1 MTTMRRVRTGFTLI
15 EMIVVLVVLAAV
27 AALVVPRLGF
37 VEEQAGN
44 ATAASATAQAASNLE
59 VYKTSVRSY
68 PLGMDSLIDSTGA
81 LYGDLWVHPN
91 PAFGPGVYLEAR
103 ALSGLPSGVRTS
115 LGHAFRTDVNGERYV
130 YDHDPAPASNPNNSA
145 TTRRLLNLSAST
157 TDTLAFVRRTATP
170 PLSTFLASFHRT
182 LGYPNG
188 IPANV
193 ELIAMGLGPN
203 MNSLGDTQVSAGLHT
218 EQDLTKYGRYI
229 AIFAAYTDGKAAQ
242 LRAVVD
248 SQATGIEGNISS
260 YRRAA
265 PQHD

>member
-27 AALVVPRLGF
+27 AALLVPRLGF

-44 ATAASATAQAASNLE
+44 ATAAAATAQAASNLE
-59 VYKTSVRSY
+59 VYKTSVGSY
-68 PLGMDSLIDSTGA
+68 PLGMDSLIDTSGA
-81 LYGDLWVHPN
+81 LYGDLWVHAN

-103 ALSGLPSGVRTS
+103 SLNALPSGARTS
-115 LGHAFRTDVNGERYV
+115 LGHAFATDVNGERYV
-130 YDHDPAPASNPNNSA
+130 YDHATAPASDPNNSA
-145 TTRRLLNLSAST
+145 NTRRLVNLTSST
-157 TDTLAFVRRTATP
+157 TDTFAFVRRTATP
-170 PLSTFLASFHRT
+170 PLSSFLASFHRT

-203 MNSLGDTQVSAGLHT
+203 MNSLGDTQVSAGQHT
-218 EQDLTKYGRYI
+218 EQDPTRYGRYI
-229 AIFAAYTDGKAAQ
+229 AIFAVYTNGKSAQ

-248 SQATGIEGNISS
+248 SQAVGIEGNVTS
-260 YRRAA
+260 YRQAA